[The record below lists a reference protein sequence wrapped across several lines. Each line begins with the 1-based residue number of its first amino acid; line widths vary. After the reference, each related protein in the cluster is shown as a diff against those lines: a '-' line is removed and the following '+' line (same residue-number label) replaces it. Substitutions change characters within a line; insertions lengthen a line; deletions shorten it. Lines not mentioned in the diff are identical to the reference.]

1 MLEALTTK
9 HGSPLRRFEGDGR
22 LDAAFRAFGACLGS
36 RESCH
41 SGARTWTQYYRA
53 CPFELA
59 GFASLGIVL
68 ELFVKEE
75 KLFAGGEDELTT
87 AVCAG

>member
-1 MLEALTTK
+1 MLEALTTE
-9 HGSPLRRFEGDGR
+9 HGSSLRRFEGDSR
-22 LDAAFRAFGACLGS
+22 LDAAFRALGACLGS
-36 RESCH
+36 RESCC
-41 SGARTWTQYYRA
+41 SGTRTWTQHRRA

-59 GFASLGIVL
+59 RFTSLGIVL
-68 ELFVKEE
+68 ELFIEEE